1 MCMNFDWDEN
11 KNVINI
17 QKHGLDF
24 NDAIDIFNHVMLSK
38 EDTSQKYG
46 EARWISI
53 GWIKI
58 LVGVVI
64 YTEQVGDT
72 IRIISARKATKKE
85 VRKYENSLEY

>member
-1 MCMNFDWDEN
+1 MNFEWDEN

-24 NDAIDIFNHVMLSK
+24 NDAIDIFNHAMLSK

-64 YTEQVGDT
+64 YTEQIGDT

-85 VRKYENSLEY
+85 VRKYENRLKY

>member
-1 MCMNFDWDEN
+1 MNFEWDEN